1 MAVLLDYELP
11 LLLKNTT
18 LLVLG
23 VGIGVTV
30 LGTTTAWLTA
40 MTDFPLRRFF
50 FGWAMMLPLAMPAYV
65 LAFVQLGIF
74 DYTGTI
80 STYLRQAWGFENGL
94 PDIRNGFG
102 LTMVMSLTLYPYV
115 YLLAKNAFGSMGNR
129 ALEGGGIIGAVIRAV
144 ILKLALPMARPWIA
158 GGSILALMEVL
169 ADFGAVSV
177 FGYDTFTTAIYQA
190 WFGFYSLDTAKQLAS
205 LLIGLVFVFFAA

>member
-1 MAVLLDYELP
+1 MPMNSSSILPCLWLGLCALLVLVPLSVIVFALNSFDTEIWQFLLDYELP

-40 MTDFPLRRFF
+40 MTDFPLRRF

-129 ALEGGGIIGAVIRAV
+129 ALE
-144 ILKLALPMARPWIA
+144 A
-158 GGSILALMEVL
+158 G
-169 ADFGAVSV
+169 
-177 FGYDTFTTAIYQA
+177 
-190 WFGFYSLDTAKQLAS
+190 AS
-205 LLIGLVFVFFAA
+205 LGLSSVQPFKHQSVDVRWTVL

>member
-1 MAVLLDYELP
+1 MPMNSSSILPRLWLGLCALLVLVPLSVIVFALNSFDAEIWHFLLDYELP

-40 MTDFPLRRFF
+40 MTDFPLKRF

-102 LTMVMSLTLYPYV
+102 LTVVMSLTLYPYV
-115 YLLAKNAFGSMGNR
+115 YLLAKMPLA
-129 ALEGGGIIGAVIRAV
+129 AWATEL
-144 ILKLALPMARPWIA
+144 LKRGRHWGCHPC
-158 GGSILALMEVL
+158 SH
-169 ADFGAVSV
+169 F
-177 FGYDTFTTAIYQA
+177 
-190 WFGFYSLDTAKQLAS
+190 
-205 LLIGLVFVFFAA
+205 